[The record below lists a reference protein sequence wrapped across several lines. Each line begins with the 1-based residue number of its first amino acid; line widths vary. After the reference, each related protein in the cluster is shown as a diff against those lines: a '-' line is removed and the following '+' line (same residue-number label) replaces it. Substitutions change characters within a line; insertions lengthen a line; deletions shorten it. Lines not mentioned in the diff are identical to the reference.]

1 MHDAKPSALDA
12 FGFGV
17 AARSVERQR
26 EMGRHAGGGH
36 NLTGDA

>member
-17 AARSVERQR
+17 AASSVERQR
-26 EMGRHAGGGH
+26 EMDRRAGGGRS
-36 NLTGDA
+36 LTDDA